1 MLNITPSTTKGGGME
16 IKRVE
21 ESLEKISEL
30 GDYTLYKVS
39 DDDEP
44 TILEITVE
52 EQG

>member
-1 MLNITPSTTKGGGME
+1 ME

-30 GDYTLYKVS
+30 GDYTLYKVNN
-39 DDDEP
+39 DDEP
-44 TILEITVE
+44 VVLESTVK

>member
-1 MLNITPSTTKGGGME
+1 ME

-30 GDYTLYKVS
+30 GEYTLYKVN
-39 DDDEP
+39 DDEP
-44 TILEITVE
+44 TILESTVE